1 MYHYYPTWL
10 SKTLCKCNEKLAS
23 NVWIVLFTLAH
34 LHFSGNTHSHILNLR
49 GCNSRGGLVKFV
61 LIHKGEVIFNET
73 LRKREHIKMKWVLKI
88 DLILG
93 RRQYMWLVLRS
104 LWRFKNHLVF
114 CSQFFSQLANIR
126 SMTNTPSTNV
136 TKISF
141 WKFNW
146 LEYTVHYKNNE
157 NIPKII

>member
-1 MYHYYPTWL
+1 MCELCFLHLLIYISLGIPTPTFL
-10 SKTLCKCNEKLAS
+10 
-23 NVWIVLFTLAH
+23 IV
-34 LHFSGNTHSHILNLR
+34 R

-61 LIHKGEVIFNET
+61 LIHKGEVIFNEI

-126 SMTNTPSTNV
+126 SMTNTLSTNV